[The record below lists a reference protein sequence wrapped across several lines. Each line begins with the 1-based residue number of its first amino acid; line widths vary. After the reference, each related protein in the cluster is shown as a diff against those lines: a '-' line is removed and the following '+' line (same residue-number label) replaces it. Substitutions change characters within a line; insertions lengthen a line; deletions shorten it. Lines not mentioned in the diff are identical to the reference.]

1 MDDKITKEVEK
12 EYYVRKIE
20 KLDSERIK
28 FLKKASILGILDAGL
43 LFAGSTSKEF
53 GFMCAAL
60 VPGSGMFYYYLCCL
74 INIIKSSNTQKK
86 LKELEEKEKIY
97 EELKKLGETEEM
109 EGKTR

>member
-1 MDDKITKEVEK
+1 MYDKMTKEVEK

-20 KLDSERIK
+20 KIDSERIK

-43 LFAGSTSKEF
+43 LFVGSTPKEF

-60 VPGSGMFYYYLCCL
+60 VPASGMFYYYLCCL
-74 INIIKSSNTQKK
+74 INTVKSSNTQKK
-86 LKELEEKEKIY
+86 LEELEEKEKIE
-97 EELKKLGETEEM
+97 EELKGLEETRKM